1 MNTAIKDFI
10 NPEDPTGQFEF
21 IEKHLAEIKS
31 KNGKINIVGHVP
43 PGGSIRALIKNSN
56 QTKHFLKV
64 MFIILTRQNGKLKCQ
79 NNTING

>member
-1 MNTAIKDFI
+1 LDGSEYLVLNTNIYYIINTAIENFT

-43 PGGSIRALIKNSN
+43 PGGSI
-56 QTKHFLKV
+56 HEY
-64 MFIILTRQNGKLKCQ
+64 
-79 NNTING
+79 